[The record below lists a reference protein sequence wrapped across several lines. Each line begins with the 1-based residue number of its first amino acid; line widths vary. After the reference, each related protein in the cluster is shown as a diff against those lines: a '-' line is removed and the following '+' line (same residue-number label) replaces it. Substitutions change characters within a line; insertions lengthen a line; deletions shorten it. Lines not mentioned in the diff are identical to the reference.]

1 MFHKQKEVS
10 QLSSGL
16 QIFKFTLNKKIACSN
31 FGSGCK
37 HNCWSFSVTASY
49 EGCRYCTTAL
59 LSLWLSLPPIP
70 CHVHILLPAAC
81 CHLTWPHIRQ
91 RANKQGFWDHRSLG
105 TVQPAGVRNYLQ
117 SVCKSPGCS
126 CSVDKPL
133 FARRCQGSLLF
144 LWQGKHWLQQG
155 VPWKIQMWR
164 GSKLIAR
171 LLIKITGRDIA
182 LQCKEVDK
190 YDLSVNFSTLLE
202 A

>member
-1 MFHKQKEVS
+1 MDANTTAGLS
-10 QLSSGL
+10 QLRHHMKDAGIV
-16 QIFKFTLNKKIACSN
+16 Q
-31 FGSGCK
+31 
-37 HNCWSFSVTASY
+37 
-49 EGCRYCTTAL
+49 L
-59 LSLWLSLPPIP
+59 LSSPSGSHCLPSHAT
-70 CHVHILLPAAC
+70 CTFC
-81 CHLTWPHIRQ
+81 CPQRVAIWPGPTSGSVLTR
-91 RANKQGFWDHRSLG
+91 QGFWDHRSLG

-164 GSKLIAR
+164 GSKLIAS